1 MPGVNEAEEN
11 KESAQRAVGSV
22 REGNP
27 AESAGI
33 RDLSEAPPE
42 RLSAK
47 ETGVEN
53 SPEAPPERLSAK
65 ETGIENS
72 PEAPPE
78 RLSAKETGIENSPEN
93 PPEKLSAKETGHR
106 ENSFAAPEKE
116 ELGNSAENTGS
127 AGKDKILSTVTPEE
141 DALTARETIRDMA
154 AGVVFFSLIFAGAG
168 CIIMDGARLRWVLG
182 VLLGGFTAGVLL
194 WHLYVTID
202 RALDMDEEAAGKYTK
217 RSAMKR
223 LLIAAAAFLAGGLLP
238 QVFHIIG
245 VLLGTFSLKFSAYL
259 QPLTHKVIKFLS
271 KGG

>member
-1 MPGVNEAEEN
+1 MPGVNETEEN
-11 KESAQRAVGSV
+11 KKSAQRAVGSV

-33 RDLSEAPPE
+33 R
-42 RLSAK
+42 
-47 ETGVEN
+47 N
-53 SPEAPPERLSAK
+53 SPEAPPEKLSTK
-65 ETGIENS
+65 ETV
-72 PEAPPE
+72 
-78 RLSAKETGIENSPEN
+78 
-93 PPEKLSAKETGHR
+93 HR

-116 ELGNSAENTGS
+116 DPTGNPAENTGS
-127 AGKDKILSTVTPEE
+127 AGKDEILSTVTPEE

-154 AGVVFFSLIFAGAG
+154 AGVVFFSLIFAGVG

-194 WHLYVTID
+194 RHLYVTID